1 MEVKRKRGRPK
12 KVQIPDEIQ
21 QLVDVVNETKA
32 KEDAEYHKVAEEV
45 KEKYRSGKWDVPIG
59 KEIKFFDKRL
69 SYEITGYR
77 PITKDKGLDFNPNWF
92 TEARDVKLKTG
103 HYCQYQFGSKLYHD
117 FWTREYKRCIN
128 GYTVNGYTITG
139 PHYFFLNYYQ
149 LPNPDVEKAG
159 TSRLSIY
166 PNFYTYQ
173 YEFFHYYEL
182 CRTLH
187 RNCGLM
193 KSRGIGFSEIN
204 AALIANEYSCHQ
216 ASNSILTA
224 FNSNYVEKSLEKVWN
239 ELTFLNDETD
249 LGFFKLRQVFD
260 SQLKKRASFY
270 KIINGQKVEDGFMSQ
285 IEGII
290 AEKDSKIRGDR
301 ADLLIL
307 EEAGS
312 NPIFSKS
319 FVKAEALTTLG
330 GNKIGVIVAGGT
342 GGDTG
347 PQMAGLIDMYYNPES
362 VDILPFYHNYTPD
375 GTWVYTCF
383 FIPAY
388 TALYKKGF
396 VDERGVCD
404 DKRAKEEFYDKE
416 RDKRK
421 ATPKKLVEYCAE
433 FCYTAEEAFA
443 LEGTNKFNKVLLT
456 DQITRIRLLKEGPT
470 IQNGELQFIY
480 KGGNRE
486 IKNVSGV
493 RWVPGNEGKVHIIE
507 KPLWEDGATT
517 DEDGNPISYQEMRN
531 LYVAGIDSI
540 DIGEEQTSD
549 LTKDPSKFCIV
560 IKRRAFGTRPPQY
573 VAYYMDR
580 PDNEREAY
588 QTALKML
595 MYYNCRANIEA
606 TRLSMKT
613 WLQSN
618 GMLGYLMSRPKA
630 TYPDPNGKHSNAIGT
645 PATPA
650 IIAHQTDLIR
660 DFIDDYCDEIWFPE
674 FLDQATRYS
683 DEQKGKFDIIAAWGM
698 AELADEE
705 LTGIRPTD
713 LEPESDKEWQ
723 DIGWYKDEYGR
734 RKFGV
739 IPKKDNNVP
748 KYNIYPETYYDGYNR
763 TSDPRRN

>member
-21 QLVDVVNETKA
+21 NLINVVKETKE
-32 KEDAEYHKVAEEV
+32 KEENEFHQIVEDVKKEYRK
-45 KEKYRSGKWDVPIG
+45 GKWDIPITQ
-59 KEIKFFDKRL
+59 KIEFFDKRR
-69 SYEITGYR
+69 SYELTGYR
-77 PITKDKGLDFNPNWF
+77 PITKTEGLDFNP
-92 TEARDVKLKTG
+92 ARDTKLKAG
-103 HYCQYQFGSKLYHD
+103 HYCQYQFGSKAYTD
-117 FWTREYKRCIN
+117 FWNGEYKICID
-128 GYTVNGYTITG
+128 GLTVNGYTITG

-159 TSRLSIY
+159 TSRRAIY

-182 CRTLH
+182 CRKL
-187 RNCGLM
+187 RKNCGLM

-204 AALIANEYSCHQ
+204 AALLANEYSCYQ
-216 ASNSILTA
+216 GSNSILTA
-224 FNSNYVEKSLEKVWN
+224 FSSNYVEKSLEKVWN

-249 LGFFKLRQVFD
+249 LGFFKLRQVID
-260 SQLKKRASFY
+260 SQLKKRASNY
-270 KIINGQKVEDGFMSQ
+270 KILNGQKVEDGFMSQ

-347 PQMAGLIDMYYNPES
+347 PQMAGLIDMYYNPTS

-375 GTWVYTCF
+375 ETWVYTCF

-388 TALYKKGF
+388 TALYNKEYI
-396 VDERGVCD
+396 DERGVCD
-404 DKRAKEEFYDKE
+404 NIKAKEFYDQE
-416 RDKRK
+416 REKRK
-421 ATPKKLVEYCAE
+421 STPKKLVDYCAE

-456 DQITRIRLLKEGPT
+456 DQIARIRLLKEGPE
-470 IQNGELQFIY
+470 IQHGELQFSY
-480 KGGNRE
+480 KQGSDRT

-493 RWVPGNEGKVHIIE
+493 RWVPGREGQIHILE
-507 KPLWEDGATT
+507 KPLWETGATV
-517 DEDGNPISYQEMRN
+517 DEDGNEISYSEMRN

-588 QTALKML
+588 QKALKLM

-618 GMLGYLMSRPKA
+618 GMLSYLMGRPKA
-630 TYPDPNGKHSNAIGT
+630 TYPDPNGKHSKAIGT

-683 DEQKGKFDIIAAWGM
+683 DEEKGKFDIIAAWGM

-713 LEPESDKEWQ
+713 LEPESTKEWR
-723 DIGWYKDEYGR
+723 DIGWYRDEYGR
-734 RKFGV
+734 KKYGV
-739 IPKKDNNVP
+739 IPKKDETNIP
-748 KYNIYPETYYDGYNR
+748 KFNIYPETYYDGYNR

>member
-1 MEVKRKRGRPK
+1 M
-12 KVQIPDEIQ
+12 
-21 QLVDVVNETKA
+21 
-32 KEDAEYHKVAEEV
+32 
-45 KEKYRSGKWDVPIG
+45 
-59 KEIKFFDKRL
+59 
-69 SYEITGYR
+69 
-77 PITKDKGLDFNPNWF
+77 
-92 TEARDVKLKTG
+92 
-103 HYCQYQFGSKLYHD
+103 
-117 FWTREYKRCIN
+117 
-128 GYTVNGYTITG
+128 
-139 PHYFFLNYYQ
+139 
-149 LPNPDVEKAG
+149 
-159 TSRLSIY
+159 
-166 PNFYTYQ
+166 
-173 YEFFHYYEL
+173 
-182 CRTLH
+182 
-187 RNCGLM
+187 
-193 KSRGIGFSEIN
+193 
-204 AALIANEYSCHQ
+204 
-216 ASNSILTA
+216 
-224 FNSNYVEKSLEKVWN
+224 
-239 ELTFLNDETD
+239 
-249 LGFFKLRQVFD
+249 
-260 SQLKKRASFY
+260 
-270 KIINGQKVEDGFMSQ
+270 
-285 IEGII
+285 
-290 AEKDSKIRGDR
+290 
-301 ADLLIL
+301 
-307 EEAGS
+307 
-312 NPIFSKS
+312 
-319 FVKAEALTTLG
+319 
-330 GNKIGVIVAGGT
+330 
-342 GGDTG
+342 GDTG
-347 PQMAGLIDMYYNPES
+347 PQMAGLIDMYYNPQS

-375 GTWVYTCF
+375 GTWTFTCF

-404 DKRAKEEFYDKE
+404 DERARTEFYDIE
-416 RDKRK
+416 RKKRE

-456 DQITRIRLLKEGPT
+456 DQITRIRLLKEGPK

-480 KGGNRE
+480 KGDRE

-493 RWVPGNEGKVHIIE
+493 RWVPGNQGKIHILE

-517 DEDGNPISYQEMRN
+517 DEDGNEISYSEMRN

-573 VAYYMDR
+573 VAYYIDR

-588 QTALKML
+588 QTALKM
-595 MYYNCRANIEA
+595 MMWYNCRANIEA

-618 GMLGYLMSRPKA
+618 GMLNYLMARPKA
-630 TYPDPNGKHSNAIGT
+630 TYPDPNGKHSKAIGT

-650 IIAHQTDLIR
+650 VISHQTDLIR
-660 DFIDDYCDEIWFPE
+660 DFIDDYCNEIWFPE

-713 LEPESDKEWQ
+713 LEPESEKEWQ

-748 KYNIYPETYYDGYNR
+748 KFNIYPEQYYDGYNR